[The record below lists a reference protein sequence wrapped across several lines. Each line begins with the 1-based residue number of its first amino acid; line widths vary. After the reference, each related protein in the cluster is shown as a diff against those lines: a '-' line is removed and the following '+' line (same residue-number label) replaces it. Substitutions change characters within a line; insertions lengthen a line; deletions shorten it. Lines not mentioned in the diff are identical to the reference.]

1 MAETTLPGTVRQ
13 GEWPVWQPL
22 VDLVSE
28 VVAEWFMWMY
38 EIELADGSPLHAYK
52 HVATR
57 QYLHLTEG
65 GRAFVYVS
73 PETYLEIPPRRA
85 VREAVA
91 GWDELLPQPDD
102 PDAVR
107 EALRRACGSAVI

>member
-1 MAETTLPGTVRQ
+1 MARRTLPGTVRQ
-13 GEWPVWQPL
+13 YECPVWQPL

-28 VVAEWFMWMY
+28 VGAEWFMWMY

-57 QYLHLTEG
+57 QYLHLTED
-65 GRAFVYVS
+65 GRAFVYRS
-73 PETYLEIPPRRA
+73 PDNYEEITRRRA

-91 GWDELLPQPDD
+91 GWEELLPQPDD

-107 EALRRACGSAVI
+107 EALRRACGAGVI